1 MAKLTHIDDLER
13 ERAAQED
20 EREMQAAQ
28 EALRK
33 REAAQAARAA
43 EAAAQ
48 REASAA
54 RAQAARAR
62 AAEAQ
67 AAEAQAAQ
75 TAQREE
81 GPGLDGIE
89 QAARAAQERTAD
101 EEADFHGISSNERM
115 SGMQIALI
123 VLAVVVFAAAILYFI
138 NSWVPFV

>member
-28 EALRK
+28 ETLR
-33 REAAQAARAA
+33 RHE
-43 EAAAQ
+43 
-48 REASAA
+48 
-54 RAQAARAR
+54 

-67 AAEAQAAQ
+67 AAARAEAQAA
-75 TAQREE
+75 ARREE

-101 EEADFHGISSNERM
+101 QEADFHGISSNERM
-115 SGMQIALI
+115 SGMQIVLI

>member
-28 EALRK
+28 ETLR
-33 REAAQAARAA
+33 RHE
-43 EAAAQ
+43 
-48 REASAA
+48 
-54 RAQAARAR
+54 

-67 AAEAQAAQ
+67 AAAQAQAAARAEAQAA
-75 TAQREE
+75 ARREE

-101 EEADFHGISSNERM
+101 QEADFHGISSNERM
-115 SGMQIALI
+115 SGMQIVLI